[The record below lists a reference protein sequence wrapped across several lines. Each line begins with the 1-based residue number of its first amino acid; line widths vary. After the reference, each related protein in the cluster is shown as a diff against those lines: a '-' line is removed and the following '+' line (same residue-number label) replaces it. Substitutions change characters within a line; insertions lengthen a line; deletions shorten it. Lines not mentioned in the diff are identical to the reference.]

1 MFRFEDVWIGE
12 EGCNRIIEQAWHSRC
27 TRDSM
32 KDVLEIIRSYNQ
44 NLGQW
49 NRHNF
54 GNVQRQL
61 EKAKMRLQEVQSMDH
76 GMPKNEVIKEA

>member
-1 MFRFEDVWIGE
+1 
-12 EGCNRIIEQAWHSRC
+12 
-27 TRDSM
+27 M
-32 KDVLEIIRSYNQ
+32 KDVLELIRSYNQ

-61 EKAKMRLQEVQSMDH
+61 EKAKMRLREVQSMDH
-76 GMPKNEVIKEA
+76 EMPRNEVIKEA